1 MKSWVSLSK
10 SLSRGVNVRLEN
22 EVGRPSGLN
31 RLGELR
37 VTRDSMGSVDVG
49 DLDSIEWTGYM

>member
-1 MKSWVSLSK
+1 MKSWISLSK

-31 RLGELR
+31 NLGELR